1 MAGNLHQRGAAMR
14 LVGLSLAFTL
24 LMSAAGCKVAPPGSL
39 ETSLMTQVKRRV
51 TVGGKSDHNPLPA
64 SAEAIE
70 TGRKNFSHYCL
81 VCHGLDGQNTGVPF
95 AENMSPPVPPLTSP
109 SVQKYTDGQLHWIIK
124 NGISPSGMPA
134 AKGILNDDEIWTLV
148 VYVRHLPPKG
158 SLGEP
163 RVYTGDEEVPLRRAD
178 DH

>member
-1 MAGNLHQRGAAMR
+1 VARNLYQRGAAMQ
-14 LVGLSLAFTL
+14 LLGLPLAFTL
-24 LMSAAGCKVAPPGSL
+24 LMSAAGCKAAPLGSL
-39 ETSLMTQVKRRV
+39 ETSLMTQLKRRV

-64 SAEAIE
+64 SAETIE

-81 VCHGLDGQNTGVPF
+81 ACHGLDGQNTGVPF
-95 AENMSPPVPPLTSP
+95 AENMSPPVPPLNSP

-134 AKGILNDDEIWTLV
+134 SNGILNDDEIWSLV
-148 VYVRHLPPKG
+148 AYIRHLPPKG

-163 RVYTGDEEVPLRRAD
+163 RVYTEDVEAPGRETGQR
-178 DH
+178 